1 MTVILGK
8 KEQQLA
14 QLKKLILV
22 LKAVMYLFTKPFNI
36 KKSETSKRNLL
47 KIFLNEDNKT

>member
-1 MTVILGK
+1 MTAILGK

-14 QLKKLILV
+14 QLKINLSFKSSYV
-22 LKAVMYLFTKPFNI
+22 LFTKPFNI